1 MSAVVSWTTAP
12 TGIVPATKTD
22 PVAGS
27 VPWIARRYD
36 SSPPA
41 STTAIGF
48 PKEAGPVTSR

>member
-22 PVAGS
+22 PDAGS
-27 VPWIARRYD
+27 VSPIARRYH

-41 STTAIGF
+41 SMTASGF
-48 PKEAGPVTSR
+48 P